1 MRSRQQSWPQTRQVW
16 RQFTLMDR
24 VMERLDVDPILA
36 ARKSGGAAMANA
48 RDICRG
54 CVLHRECRRLV
65 EQDSD
70 RARLAEL
77 CPNAEF
83 FHACGRTECSS
94 DLSQ

>member
-1 MRSRQQSWPQTRQVW
+1 
-16 RQFTLMDR
+16 MDR

-48 RDICRG
+48 RAICRG

-65 EQDSD
+65 EQDGD
-70 RARLAEL
+70 HARLAEF

-83 FHACGRTECSS
+83 FYACERTECSS
-94 DLSQ
+94 DLLSDLQR